1 MLLSDLLVDIEILR
15 LEGNPDIKL
24 SGIEFDSRKLAP
36 GYLFVATVGTTLDG
50 HDYINAAIEKGATA
64 VVCERMPVKLHKNV
78 TYVQVP
84 DSAEAL
90 GYMASTW
97 FGHPSEKLILV
108 GVTGTNGKTTVATL
122 LYQLFKE
129 IGYKAG
135 LLSTVCNYVDDKAI
149 ETTHTTPDAL
159 TLNTLLHQMV
169 DAGCQYAFM
178 EVSSHAIEQRRI
190 AG

>member
-1 MLLSDLLVDIEILR
+1 MLVDR
-15 LEGNPDIKL
+15 
-24 SGIEFDSRKLAP
+24 
-36 GYLFVATVGTTLDG
+36 
-50 HDYINAAIEKGATA
+50 
-64 VVCERMPVKLHKNV
+64 
-78 TYVQVP
+78 
-84 DSAEAL
+84 
-90 GYMASTW
+90 
-97 FGHPSEKLILV
+97 
-108 GVTGTNGKTTVATL
+108 TNGKTTVATL

-190 AG
+190 AGLNFEGGIFTNLTRDHMDYHLTFENYLKAKKTFFDQLPKESFALVNVDDKNGLVMVQNSKARKFTYSMRGWQILKPGFWNTGLTVCCWI

>member
-1 MLLSDLLVDIEILR
+1 MLLSDLLVDIEVLR
-15 LEGNPDIKL
+15 LEGNPEIKL
-24 SGIEFDSRKLAP
+24 NGIEFDSRKLAP
-36 GYLFVATVGTTLDG
+36 GYLFVATTGTVVDG
-50 HDYINAAIEKGATA
+50 HDYIDAAIEKGATA
-64 VVCERMPVKLHKNV
+64 VVCERMPVKLCKDV
-78 TYVQVP
+78 TYAQVP
-84 DSAEAL
+84 DSAKAL
-90 GYMASTW
+90 GYIASTW

-135 LLSTVCNYVDDKAI
+135 LLSTVCNYVDDEVI
-149 ETTHTTPDAL
+149 EATHTTPDAL

-190 AG
+190 A